1 MKHIKDLQQFVNEKI
16 EYASTYVNG
25 EAVTSSW
32 SGSADNEK
40 DFIKMIKAMPETIES
55 IKVTSSTSSF
65 NPSSEKFKGPINSS
79 KKNKIIK
86 IVKDMTKAFKEK
98 GDEITSYELRSYY
111 GPIGKNHESD
121 PAYIQYKTKM
131 IDQFSKDMSSGK
143 YGRLD

>member
-1 MKHIKDLQQFVNEKI
+1 MKHIKDLKQFVNEKI

-55 IKVTSSTSSF
+55 IRVTSSTSSF
-65 NPSSEKFKGPINSS
+65 DPSSEEFKGPINSS

-86 IVKDMTKAFKEK
+86 IVKDMTKAFKEM
-98 GDEITSYELRSYY
+98 GDEVTSYELRSYY
-111 GPIGKNHESD
+111 GPAGKNHESH
-121 PAYIQYKTKM
+121 PAYIQYRTKR
-131 IDQFSKDMSSGK
+131 IEQFNKDMSSGK

>member
-1 MKHIKDLQQFVNEKI
+1 MRHIKDLKQFVNEKI

-25 EAVTSSW
+25 EEVTSSW

-55 IKVTSSTSSF
+55 IRVTSSTSSF
-65 NPSSEKFKGPINSS
+65 DPSSEEFKGPINSS

-98 GDEITSYELRSYY
+98 GDDVTSYELRSYY
-111 GPIGKNHESD
+111 GPAGKNHETH
-121 PAYIQYKTKM
+121 PAYIQYRTKR
-131 IDQFSKDMSSGK
+131 IEQFNKDMSSGK